1 MVYRWTPEIFT
12 TDGKSLLFSLSG
24 GRGSDSVRSVVR
36 GTACGIASALSRV
49 YAPLPPFL
57 LKPSSYFSFSG
68 GMIAPLVGGVL
79 LMLNPAFPVYA
90 SIIVFVVAGLSAL
103 LLKEDSAPG
112 AKGQG
117 ALVH

>member
-1 MVYRWTPEIFT
+1 
-12 TDGKSLLFSLSG
+12 
-24 GRGSDSVRSVVR
+24 
-36 GTACGIASALSRV
+36 
-49 YAPLPPFL
+49 
-57 LKPSSYFSFSG
+57 
-68 GMIAPLVGGVL
+68 
-79 LMLNPAFPVYA
+79 MLNPAFPVYA